1 MAQKQIT
8 EEQLTWIVGQELV
21 NQCLNLNTLAELDP
35 DIAIGMLQDRLSQG
49 NAIAHYIVH
58 SPTVEFIFNQEMKH
72 IITLLREGDSHE
84 GPGH

>member
-1 MAQKQIT
+1 MGRKQIS

-35 DIAIGMLQDRLSQG
+35 DIAIGMLQDRLSQN

-58 SPTVEFIFNQEMKH
+58 SPTVEFMFNDEMKQ
-72 IITLLREGDSHE
+72 IITLLREGDSH
-84 GPGH
+84 GTRH